1 VTELEDAFA
10 RLHGEQA
17 TEEQKK
23 RLYEVRDALGL
34 ANNDSLW
41 LILLALEHYDGRF
54 RQYPH
59 QLAAEALRVLEGQ
72 RAALAHTAAAETAK
86 VQRSL
91 ARAVVAT
98 AEDLAGRRADAARWR
113 AWALVAAGMVLFG
126 ALCATCGYALGA
138 GRPPP
143 WVFAGSS
150 ASVRVVGAILGAPAG
165 WTVFAL
171 LAPLAVYYAWTGWTL
186 WRSSEGEP
194 GQRMAGL
201 GMLAG
206 AVTGMLT
213 SAVVLTRVL
222 LGR

>member
-1 VTELEDAFA
+1 MLD
-10 RLHGEQA
+10 
-17 TEEQKK
+17 
-23 RLYEVRDALGL
+23 
-34 ANNDSLW
+34 
-41 LILLALEHYDGRF
+41 
-54 RQYPH
+54 
-59 QLAAEALRVLEGQ
+59 GQ
-72 RAALAHTAAAETAK
+72 RAALAQTASAETAK

-98 AEDLAGRRADAARWR
+98 AEDLAGRRAGAARWR
-113 AWALVAAGMVLFG
+113 AWALVAAGLGLVG
-126 ALCATCGYALGA
+126 ALCTTAGYVLGA

-143 WVFAGSS
+143 WAMLAGSS
-150 ASVRVVGAILGAPAG
+150 APAKVVAAVLRAPAG

-171 LAPLAVYYAWTGWTL
+171 LAPLAVYYAWTGWAL

-206 AVTGMLT
+206 GLTGTLT